1 MLPELY
7 QNHFRQHFK
16 QSDYLL
22 LEILINLLQS
32 IKQVNLEKLATSLP
46 LPILFESRRRK
57 IQRFLSLPSWDVKK
71 IWLSLIIQW
80 IEKSIDS
87 QEVLYVPIDR
97 TRWQGINILVISLI
111 YHRRA
116 IPIYFE
122 LLDKKGNSNLE
133 EQTEA
138 LEPVLIK
145 LKPYKI
151 VVLGARE

>member
-97 TRWQGINILVISLI
+97 TRW
-111 YHRRA
+111 
-116 IPIYFE
+116 
-122 LLDKKGNSNLE
+122 
-133 EQTEA
+133 
-138 LEPVLIK
+138 
-145 LKPYKI
+145 
-151 VVLGARE
+151 